1 MQLTFQLGKKENT
14 CESEVACMVPS
25 ALRNSGIQGVGNG
38 VLGCWGDGMWG
49 WGVVELDASGMSE
62 EWSGMEL
69 GATREVINL
78 GVSERRQELG
88 ELSAKPTIGQPA
100 CICLPPIDSCL
111 APQWA
116 LDGPHEDSPAVCQLT
131 GLGWESAPDLYSG
144 LPGKLPAGTAC
155 YL

>member
-1 MQLTFQLGKKENT
+1 MQLTFQLGNKENM
-14 CESEVACMVPS
+14 CESEVLPS
-25 ALRNSGIQGVGNG
+25 ALRNSQRHPRCGGWGAR
-38 VLGCWGDGMWG
+38 VLGGGTWG

-131 GLGWESAPDLYSG
+131 GLG
-144 LPGKLPAGTAC
+144 
-155 YL
+155 